1 MKIAD
6 KSKWILYLGQY
17 FGNRAVPSSGQGL
30 VYKGVQSGNM
40 NKMCKGDDADTKET
54 WQGDTIQ
61 WGDYTTIRIK
71 GGSLR

>member
-1 MKIAD
+1 M
-6 KSKWILYLGQY
+6 
-17 FGNRAVPSSGQGL
+17 PSSGQGL
-30 VYKGVQSGNM
+30 VYKGVQSGNI
-40 NKMCKGDDADTKET
+40 NKMCKGDDTCTKET